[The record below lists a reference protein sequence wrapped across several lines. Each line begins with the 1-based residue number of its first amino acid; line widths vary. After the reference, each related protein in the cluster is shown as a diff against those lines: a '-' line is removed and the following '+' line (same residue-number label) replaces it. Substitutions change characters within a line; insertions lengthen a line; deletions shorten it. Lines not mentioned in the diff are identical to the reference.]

1 MCLIIIN
8 KLINNSIIMNETI
21 SLLMATTILAL
32 GGLGLYMFKS
42 SDNEN
47 QKGGEEYNESNLFSS
62 NFWGSDS
69 NDNEIIDQNEL
80 DDSFLMDENEDNL
93 KKRSKTKSQTK
104 RQKRTSGTKRRY

>member
-8 KLINNSIIMNETI
+8 KLTNNSIIMNESI

-42 SDNEN
+42 SDDEN
-47 QKGGEEYNESNLFSS
+47 QKGGEEYNESSLFSS

-69 NDNEIIDQNEL
+69 NDNEIICENEL
-80 DDSFLMDENEDNL
+80 DNPLMDEDEDFPR
-93 KKRSKTKSQTK
+93 KRSKSKCQTK
-104 RQKRTSGTKRRY
+104 RQKRTSGTKRRH

>member
-8 KLINNSIIMNETI
+8 KLTNNSIIMNESI

-42 SDNEN
+42 SDDEN
-47 QKGGEEYNESNLFSS
+47 QKGGEEYNESSLFSS

-69 NDNEIIDQNEL
+69 NDNEISCENEL
-80 DDSFLMDENEDNL
+80 DNPLMDEDEDFPR
-93 KKRSKTKSQTK
+93 KRSKSKCQTK

>member
-8 KLINNSIIMNETI
+8 KLTNNSIIMNESI

-42 SDNEN
+42 SDDEN
-47 QKGGEEYNESNLFSS
+47 QKGGEEYNESSLFSS

-69 NDNEIIDQNEL
+69 NDNEISCENEL
-80 DDSFLMDENEDNL
+80 DNPLMDEDEDFPR
-93 KKRSKTKSQTK
+93 KRSKSKCQTK
-104 RQKRTSGTKRRY
+104 RQKRTGGTKRRY